1 MGLSEFRICL
11 IFKTYFSEDLPARRL
26 GSIPYRNQNIPT
38 KIKQIAVHLPAVMPY
53 KKLPKSVYFHLSK
66 GVLPSIFKTFYPRVF
81 VISPTTSQ
89 SYQIKQTSNINF
101 RNCCPTGVHV
111 ASKLEFNKFLKIR
124 AMRHSENQILLFCK
138 TLFTSNRSPPRWR
151 KNIEF
156 KVVTA
161 LKKLHFSHYR
171 SLR

>member
-1 MGLSEFRICL
+1 M
-11 IFKTYFSEDLPARRL
+11 
-26 GSIPYRNQNIPT
+26 
-38 KIKQIAVHLPAVMPY
+38 HLPAVMPY
-53 KKLPKSVYFHLSK
+53 KKLSKSAHFYLSK
-66 GVLPSIFKTFYPRVF
+66 GVLPSIFKTFYSRVF

-89 SYQIKQTSNINF
+89 SYQFKQTSNIDLQNS
-101 RNCCPTGVHV
+101 CPTEVHA
-111 ASKLEFNKFLKIR
+111 ASKLELNKFFKIR

-138 TLFTSNRSPPRWR
+138 TSFTSNRSPPRWR

-156 KVVTA
+156 KVVTT

>member
-38 KIKQIAVHLPAVMPY
+38 KIKQITVHLPAVMLY
-53 KKLPKSVYFHLSK
+53 KKFPKSARFYLSK
-66 GVLPSIFKTFYPRVF
+66 GVLPPIFKTFYPRVF
-81 VISPTTSQ
+81 VIFPTTSQ
-89 SYQIKQTSNINF
+89 SYRFKQTSNINF
-101 RNCCPTGVHV
+101 WNDCPTGVHV

-124 AMRHSENQILLFCK
+124 AIDQSENQILLFYK
-138 TLFTSNRSPPRWR
+138 TKFASNHSPPWWR

-156 KVVTA
+156 KAVTT